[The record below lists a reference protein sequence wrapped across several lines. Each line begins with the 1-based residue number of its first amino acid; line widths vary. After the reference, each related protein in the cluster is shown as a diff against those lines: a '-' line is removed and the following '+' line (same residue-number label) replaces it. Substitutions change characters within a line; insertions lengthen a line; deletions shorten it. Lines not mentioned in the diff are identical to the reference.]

1 MENTSENRNKKHVS
15 IGMLAHVDAG
25 KTTLVE
31 SMLYLSGTIR
41 KQGRV
46 DHKDTFLDNND
57 IERERGI
64 TIFSKQADIMLG
76 DTLITLIDTP
86 GHADFSAEAQ
96 RAMQIMD
103 YAILVISASEGV
115 QSHVRTLWK
124 ILSLYKVPVFIFVNK
139 MDMPDTDADV
149 LINVLQNELGQG
161 CISFEDDGCSSF
173 YEEIATSSENALEE
187 YLDTGKVSVSTISKN
202 IKDRLIYPCF
212 FGSALKLTG
221 VECFMEKLISYM
233 QYPVYGNEFGAKVY
247 KITRD
252 EKGARLTHMKI
263 TGGSLKGKMVING
276 YKTEQIRIYSGSGY
290 KTVNEAF
297 PGDICAVT
305 GLDKSRAGEGFGIEK
320 DSAEILYAPVL
331 AYKII
336 LQEGIN
342 VHTAFM
348 KFKELEEEEPSLS
361 FIWNESNNEINVRL
375 MGEIQTEVLERIIRE
390 RFDISVRFGA
400 GSIVYKET
408 IAAPVVGVGH
418 YEPLRHYAEAHI
430 LMEPAERGSGIQ
442 ICSDCDDE
450 MLAGNWQ
457 RLIMTHLEEKKHV
470 GVLTGSEITDIK
482 MTLIAGR
489 AHLKHT
495 EGGDFRQA
503 VYRAVRQG
511 LMKAE
516 SVLLEPVYDFRLE
529 IPGECVG
536 RAMNDVQRM
545 SGRINDTIVES
556 DKTILIGTAPVVC
569 MQGYQSEV
577 ASYSKGMGMLSCVSG
592 GYEECHN
599 TEQVIEERAYD
610 AQGDIANPSASVFC
624 SHGAGFYVSW
634 EQVENYMHI
643 SGIKEKYTP
652 DEDIN
657 AISAKRSAPYEADDD
672 ELEKIFVRTYG
683 EIKRKVSNTPKK
695 ISYDNPGDDRYIKK
709 KRQKTANK
717 KKDGYLLVDG
727 YNIIF
732 AWSELNELAKDNMES
747 ARVRLME
754 ILCNYQGYMQMTVIL
769 VFDAYKVKGN
779 HGEIEKYNNIYVVYT
794 KEAETADQ
802 YIEKTVHKIAK
813 DHNVTVATSDALE
826 QIIIFGH
833 GAIRLSAQG
842 LKAEIQRA
850 EDEMRD
856 SYLS

>member
-1 MENTSENRNKKHVS
+1 
-15 IGMLAHVDAG
+15 
-25 KTTLVE
+25 
-31 SMLYLSGTIR
+31 
-41 KQGRV
+41 
-46 DHKDTFLDNND
+46 
-57 IERERGI
+57 
-64 TIFSKQADIMLG
+64 
-76 DTLITLIDTP
+76 
-86 GHADFSAEAQ
+86 
-96 RAMQIMD
+96 
-103 YAILVISASEGV
+103 
-115 QSHVRTLWK
+115 
-124 ILSLYKVPVFIFVNK
+124 
-139 MDMPDTDADV
+139 
-149 LINVLQNELGQG
+149 
-161 CISFEDDGCSSF
+161 
-173 YEEIATSSENALEE
+173 
-187 YLDTGKVSVSTISKN
+187 
-202 IKDRLIYPCF
+202 
-212 FGSALKLTG
+212 
-221 VECFMEKLISYM
+221 
-233 QYPVYGNEFGAKVY
+233 
-247 KITRD
+247 
-252 EKGARLTHMKI
+252 MKI

-342 VHTAFM
+342 IHTAFM

-545 SGRINDTIVES
+545 SGRINNTIVES

-709 KRQKTANK
+709 KRQKAANK

-732 AWSELNELAKDNMES
+732 AWKELNELAKDNMES

-833 GAIRLSAQG
+833 GAIRLSAQD

>member
-221 VECFMEKLISYM
+221 VEYFMEKLISYM

-545 SGRINDTIVES
+545 SGRINNTIVES

-657 AISAKRSAPYEADDD
+657 AISAKRSASYEADDD

-709 KRQKTANK
+709 KRQKAANK

-732 AWSELNELAKDNMES
+732 AWNELNELAKDNMES

-850 EDEMRD
+850 EDEMRNG
-856 SYLS
+856 YLS

>member
-139 MDMPDTDADV
+139 MDMHDTDADV

-221 VECFMEKLISYM
+221 VEYFMEKLISYM

-482 MTLIAGR
+482 MTLIAGK

-709 KRQKTANK
+709 KRQKAANK

-732 AWSELNELAKDNMES
+732 AWKELNELAKDNMES

-850 EDEMRD
+850 EDEMRN